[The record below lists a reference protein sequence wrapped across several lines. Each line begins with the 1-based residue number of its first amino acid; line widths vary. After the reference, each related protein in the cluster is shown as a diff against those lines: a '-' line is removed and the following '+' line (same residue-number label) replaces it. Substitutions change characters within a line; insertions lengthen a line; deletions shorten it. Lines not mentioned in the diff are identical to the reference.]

1 VRFLADMGISVRTVG
16 ALNELGHDAV
26 HAREIGLSRAT
37 DTTILERARSEGQVV
52 LTVDLDFG
60 QLLAA
65 SSQITPSVVIFRM
78 RDQTPGSITP
88 RLLRVIAER
97 SRELESGAIILV
109 EDRRY
114 RVRLL
119 PIGR

>member
-1 VRFLADMGISVRTVG
+1 MRFLADMGISVRTVG

-78 RDQTPGSITP
+78 RDQTPGFDHASP
-88 RLLRVIAER
+88 P
-97 SRELESGAIILV
+97 SRDSGAL
-109 EDRRY
+109 ERTRKRRHHPRRY